1 MDQMVECDFCGTSVS
16 GGSAFTC
23 TYCHGTFCPAHRLP
37 FNHACPKIEEWR
49 SAKPTKQKVAKR
61 KSVSDILVD
70 QKGIIAGGVLM
81 LCLILLFLL
90 IFRIL

>member
-1 MDQMVECDFCGTSVS
+1 MDLMVECEFCGTSVS
-16 GGSAFTC
+16 GGSVFTC

-49 SAKPTKQKVAKR
+49 SSKPAKQKGVTR
-61 KSVSDILVD
+61 KAGLGILAD

-81 LCLILLFLL
+81 LALIIMFLL
-90 IFRIL
+90 IFRVL